1 MYTSSLVLNGVT
13 LESIG
18 SYTCTATNEGGT
30 ATAGAMLNVTGNE
43 LLKLK
48 LCTCT
53 YMY

>member
-30 ATAGAMLNVTGNE
+30 ATADAMLNVEG
-43 LLKLK
+43 K
-48 LCTCT
+48 
-53 YMY
+53 

>member
-30 ATAGAMLNVTGNE
+30 ATADAMLNVTGKNF
-43 LLKLK
+43 
-48 LCTCT
+48 
-53 YMY
+53 

>member
-30 ATAGAMLNVTGNE
+30 ATATAMLNVEGKFAFGIPCQY
-43 LLKLK
+43 L
-48 LCTCT
+48 
-53 YMY
+53 